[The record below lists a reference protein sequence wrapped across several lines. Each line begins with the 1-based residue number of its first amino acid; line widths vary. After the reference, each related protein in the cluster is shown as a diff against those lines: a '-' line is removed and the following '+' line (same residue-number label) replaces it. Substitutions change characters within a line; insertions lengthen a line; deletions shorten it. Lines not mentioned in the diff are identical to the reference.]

1 MSKSVAI
8 SSSVA
13 GVGDEKHSDH
23 LGGKERKTVNQS
35 DKPLSVLDVREIWA
49 YRDLLFFLTWR
60 DIKVRYKQAAMGA
73 AWAIIQP
80 LGMMLIF
87 AVFFGIF
94 MGLSTDGMPHT
105 LFFYSALAPW
115 MFFSGAVSAG
125 SVSLISN
132 SNLVT
137 KVYFPRVIVPAA
149 AVGGLLVDL
158 LITVAILIG
167 LAIYYQMTWSWDLL
181 MFPVMILLTIL
192 LALDFAIWLAALT
205 VKYRDI
211 RHALPFVLQ
220 IWMFLTPAIYPLSVV
235 PEKWRWLMYINPFTG
250 VAEGIRSSLS
260 GNSFNWT
267 AISVSVAIALIML
280 PCSLHVF
287 RRIEKSFADLI

>member
-1 MSKSVAI
+1 MSNSVA
-8 SSSVA
+8 
-13 GVGDEKHSDH
+13 VGPNMMV
-23 LGGKERKTVNQS
+23 GGGGASPSPKAKR
-35 DKPLSVLDVREIWA
+35 PLINDSQRSLAVIDLREIWT

-60 DIKVRYKQAAMGA
+60 DIKVRYKQAVMGA

-80 LGMMLIF
+80 VGIMLVF
-87 AVFFGIF
+87 AIFFGIF

-115 MFFSGAVSAG
+115 MFFSSAVSAG
-125 SVSLISN
+125 SVSLINS

-167 LAIYYQMTWSWDLL
+167 LAVYYQMPWSWDLL
-181 MFPVMILLTIL
+181 MFPAMILLTIL
-192 LALDFAIWLAALT
+192 LALDFGIWLAALT

-220 IWMFLTPAIYPLSVV
+220 MWMFLTPAIYPLSVV

-250 VAEGIRSSLS
+250 VSEGIRSSLS
-260 GNSFNWT
+260 GNSFNWA
-267 AISVSVAIALIML
+267 AISVSVTIALIML
-280 PCSLHVF
+280 PISLHVF

>member
-13 GVGDEKHSDH
+13 DVGDEKYSDRAS
-23 LGGKERKTVNQS
+23 GKERKTVNQS
-35 DKPLSVLDVREIWA
+35 DQPLSVLDVREIWA

-80 LGMMLIF
+80 VGMMLIF
-87 AVFFGIF
+87 AIFFGIF
-94 MGLSTDGMPHT
+94 MGMSTDGMPHT

-167 LAIYYQMTWSWDLL
+167 LAVYYQMPWSWDLL
-181 MFPVMILLTIL
+181 MFPAMILLTIL

>member
-1 MSKSVAI
+1 MSNSVA
-8 SSSVA
+8 VGPNM
-13 GVGDEKHSDH
+13 GVEGE
-23 LGGKERKTVNQS
+23 GTAPPFQKTKRPLINDSQQS
-35 DKPLSVLDVREIWA
+35 LSVIDLREIWT
-49 YRDLLFFLTWR
+49 YRDLLLFLTWR
-60 DIKVRYKQAAMGA
+60 DVKVRYKQAAMGA

-80 LGMMLIF
+80 IGLMLVF
-87 AVFFGIF
+87 AIFFGVF

-115 MFFSGAVSAG
+115 MFFSSAVSAG
-125 SVSLISN
+125 SVSLINS

-137 KVYFPRVIVPAA
+137 KVYFPRVIVPVA

-158 LITVAILIG
+158 LITCAILIG
-167 LAIYYQMTWSWDLL
+167 LAVYYQMPWTRDLL
-181 MFPVMILLTIL
+181 MFPAMILVTIL
-192 LALDFAIWLAALT
+192 LALDFSIWLAALT
-205 VKYRDI
+205 VKYRDV

-220 IWMFLTPAIYPLSVV
+220 MWMFLTPAIYSLSVV

-260 GNSFNWT
+260 GKRFNWA

>member
-1 MSKSVAI
+1 M
-8 SSSVA
+8 
-13 GVGDEKHSDH
+13 VG
-23 LGGKERKTVNQS
+23 GGASPSPKAKRPLINDSQQS
-35 DKPLSVLDVREIWA
+35 LAVIDLREIWS

-80 LGMMLIF
+80 VGIMLVF
-87 AVFFGIF
+87 AIFFGIF

-115 MFFSGAVSAG
+115 MFFSSAVSAG
-125 SVSLISN
+125 SLSLINS

-149 AVGGLLVDL
+149 AVGGLLIDL
-158 LITVAILIG
+158 LITCAILIG
-167 LAIYYQMTWSWDLL
+167 LAVYYQMPWSWDLL
-181 MFPVMILLTIL
+181 MFPAMILLTIL
-192 LALDFAIWLAALT
+192 LALDFGIWLAALT

-220 IWMFLTPAIYPLSVV
+220 MWMFLTPAVYPLSVV

-260 GNSFNWT
+260 GNGFNWT
-267 AISVSVAIALIML
+267 AISASAAIALIML
-280 PCSLHVF
+280 PISLHVF

>member
-1 MSKSVAI
+1 MGNSVA
-8 SSSVA
+8 VDPNMMA
-13 GVGDEKHSDH
+13 GD
-23 LGGKERKTVNQS
+23 GGASRASQMIKR
-35 DKPLSVLDVREIWA
+35 PLINDSQQTLAVIDLREIWT

-60 DIKVRYKQAAMGA
+60 DIKVRYKQAVMGA

-80 LGMMLIF
+80 IGLMLVF
-87 AVFFGIF
+87 AIFFGIF
-94 MGLSTDGMPHT
+94 MGLSTDGIPHT

-167 LAIYYQMTWSWDLL
+167 LAVYYQMPWSWDLL

>member
-1 MSKSVAI
+1 MGNSVAVGPNMMVGGGGASPPSQKI
-8 SSSVA
+8 YRPLINDSQQSL
-13 GVGDEKHSDH
+13 GVID
-23 LGGKERKTVNQS
+23 L
-35 DKPLSVLDVREIWA
+35 REIWT

-73 AWAIIQP
+73 AWAVIQP
-80 LGMMLIF
+80 IGIMLVF

-94 MGLSTDGMPHT
+94 MGLPTDGMPHT

-125 SVSLISN
+125 SVSLIYS

-167 LAIYYQMTWSWDLL
+167 LAVYYQMPWSWDLL
-181 MFPVMILLTIL
+181 IFPAMILLTIL
-192 LALDFAIWLAALT
+192 LALDFGIWLAALT

-220 IWMFLTPAIYPLSVV
+220 MWMFLTPAVYPLSVV

-280 PCSLHVF
+280 PCSLLVF
-287 RRIEKSFADLI
+287 RRIEKTFADLI

>member
-1 MSKSVAI
+1 M
-8 SSSVA
+8 
-13 GVGDEKHSDH
+13 
-23 LGGKERKTVNQS
+23 
-35 DKPLSVLDVREIWA
+35 
-49 YRDLLFFLTWR
+49 
-60 DIKVRYKQAAMGA
+60 
-73 AWAIIQP
+73 
-80 LGMMLIF
+80 
-87 AVFFGIF
+87 
-94 MGLSTDGMPHT
+94 
-105 LFFYSALAPW
+105 
-115 MFFSGAVSAG
+115 
-125 SVSLISN
+125 
-132 SNLVT
+132 T

-167 LAIYYQMTWSWDLL
+167 LAVYYQMPWSWYLL

>member
-1 MSKSVAI
+1 MK
-8 SSSVA
+8 
-13 GVGDEKHSDH
+13 VG
-23 LGGKERKTVNQS
+23 GGGAS
-35 DKPLSVLDVREIWA
+35 PLSQKTTRPLINDSQQSLAVIDLREIWS

-80 LGMMLIF
+80 IGIVLVF
-87 AVFFGIF
+87 AIFFGIF
-94 MGLSTDGMPHT
+94 MGLPTDGMPHT

-125 SVSLISN
+125 SVSLISS

-158 LITVAILIG
+158 LITCAILIG
-167 LAIYYQMTWSWDLL
+167 LAVYYQMPWTWDLL
-181 MFPVMILLTIL
+181 MFPAMILLTVL
-192 LALDFAIWLAALT
+192 LALDFGIWLAALT
-205 VKYRDI
+205 VKYRDV

-220 IWMFLTPAIYPLSVV
+220 MWMFLTPAIYPLSVV

-287 RRIEKSFADLI
+287 KRIEKSFADLI